1 MINEWIQRI
10 AAGDLSAFERVYK
23 KYKAPFTSYF
33 RQQQGIKDTDV
44 TTVMDLYQDACTTLY
59 NNIHTGR
66 LTSWDSSVS
75 KFVSYLI
82 QIGKFILFNRRR
94 KRQIDVD
101 TDVDLSRI
109 EQEDDAEYNALLGVI
124 WSSVNQMQEPCNQL
138 LLLTCF
144 EKKSHEEVAQIM
156 HYANADTV
164 GTQRFRCMKKLKAF
178 VRKQFKDLGYDYD

>member
-1 MINEWIQRI
+1 MINEWIQRV
-10 AAGDLSAFERVYK
+10 AAGDLAAFERVYK

-33 RQQQGIKDTDV
+33 RQQQGIKDSDV

-66 LTSWDSSVS
+66 LTSWDSSES

-109 EQEDDAEYNALLGVI
+109 EQEDDTEYNVLLSVI
-124 WSSVNQMQEPCNQL
+124 WSSVNQMQEPCNQP